1 MIRDQFQY
9 DETGRAT
16 LPPAEVSQAERDEDR
31 ARMGVFGWFFGT
43 FVFVFAAVSV
53 WAVWG

>member
-16 LPPAEVSQAERDEDR
+16 LPPAEQIQAERDEDR
-31 ARMGVFGWFFGT
+31 ARMGVIGWALGSFA
-43 FVFVFAAVSV
+43 FVFAAVSV